1 MIFDNLSEELNNLQ
15 NLLHQLTAEQYN
27 LKIEYL
33 GNASIGGHTRHIIE
47 LLQCA
52 LNGYQTGSIDYENRV
67 RNLVL
72 EHNIDAAQ
80 AAIEQLHAVIRKPDK
95 PLNLV
100 LQCVDGV
107 ATNYIS
113 TNYYREI
120 VYNTEHTI
128 HHLALIKVSLIAQN
142 LDLVSGGFGMARST
156 IQYKASIAVEA

>member
-80 AAIEQLHAVIRKPDK
+80 AAIEQDRKSTR
-95 PLNLV
+95 LNSSHPS
-100 LQCVDGV
+100 
-107 ATNYIS
+107 IS
-113 TNYYREI
+113 RMPSS
-120 VYNTEHTI
+120 
-128 HHLALIKVSLIAQN
+128 A
-142 LDLVSGGFGMARST
+142 
-156 IQYKASIAVEA
+156 